1 MIGQNSFAS
10 AKFRLRET
18 LVLFAVI
25 AVLAVPSDAQSAQ
38 VPPADEAK
46 FDFRAVPVSQII
58 GLVYGQALTVP
69 YVVDPAVLSD
79 ERMVSF
85 RFDSQHGD
93 FRRFWASFLDSLG
106 FAVQTRGGVDFVA
119 VKVSPKATEAARDI
133 LVYRPKHRSVGYL
146 VDLLGPL
153 FSPGAFAAQRMVA
166 PPVGD
171 TGSVEAPRKSAA
183 GVVNVDSDT
192 LVFYGTSDEIKRISG
207 VLPQVDLSAGQVMV
221 KAVVYEVT
229 TGLSEGSA
237 FSLALS
243 VLGGR
248 LGLSINNGGELEN
261 AVRISTGS
269 IDAVLSAF
277 QGDSRFKAVSTPSLR
292 VVSGHRAQLQ
302 VGQEVPT
309 LGSVSYAQGSS
320 VPVQSVEYR
329 SSGVIFGLVPTV
341 RAGGVQLVVDQQI
354 SDFARTE
361 TGVNNSPTLTKR
373 SLSTTVN
380 LANGELIV
388 LGGLAQDKATSSHG
402 GQSFL
407 PKFMRSRGVSNSRTE
422 VILMLQVTTI

>member
-1 MIGQNSFAS
+1 MLLPFYPVQAAS
-10 AKFRLRET
+10 K
-18 LVLFAVI
+18 
-25 AVLAVPSDAQSAQ
+25 VPS
-38 VPPADEAK
+38 ADEAK

-58 GLVYGQALTVP
+58 GLVYGQALTGP

-79 ERMVSF
+79 ERLVSF
-85 RFDSQHGD
+85 RFDSERGD
-93 FRRFWASFLDSLG
+93 FRRFWSAFLDSLG
-106 FAVQTRGGVDFVA
+106 FTVQTRGGVDFVSVRA
-119 VKVSPKATEAARDI
+119 ADKSPVVVRDV
-133 LVYRPKHRSVGYL
+133 LVYRPKYRSVGYL

-153 FSPGAFAAQRMVA
+153 FAPGAFAAQRLVV
-166 PPVGD
+166 PPLGNS
-171 TGSVEAPRKSAA
+171 GSVEASRNSAA
-183 GVVNVDSDT
+183 GSVNVDSDT
-192 LVFYGTSDEIKRISG
+192 LVFYGTSDEIKRINA

-229 TGLSEGSA
+229 TGQTEGSA

-248 LGLSINNGGELEN
+248 LGLSISNGAQLEN
-261 AVRISTGS
+261 SVRISTGS

-277 QGDSRFKAVSTPSLR
+277 KGDSRFKAVSTPSLR
-292 VVSGHRAQLQ
+292 VVSGQRAQLQ

-309 LGSVSYAQGSS
+309 LGSVTFAQGSS

-329 SSGVIFGLVPTV
+329 SSGVLFGLVPTV
-341 RAGGVQLVVDQQI
+341 RDGGIQLVVDQQI

-380 LANGELIV
+380 MADGELIV
-388 LGGLAQDKATSSHG
+388 LGGLTQDKATSSDG

-407 PKFMRSRGVSNSRTE
+407 PKFMRSRGVSDSRTE
-422 VILMLQVTTI
+422 VILMLQVTRI

>member
-1 MIGQNSFAS
+1 MIVQKSFAS
-10 AKFRLRET
+10 AKFRLREI
-18 LVLFAVI
+18 LVVVTAFAFV
-25 AVLAVPSDAQSAQ
+25 AVPPVVQAAQ
-38 VPPADEAK
+38 VPPAGEAK

-79 ERMVSF
+79 ERLVSF
-85 RFDSQHGD
+85 RFDSQRGD
-93 FRRFWASFLDSLG
+93 FRHFWTAFLDSLG
-106 FAVQTRGGVDFVA
+106 FVVQTRGGVDFVA
-119 VKVSPKATEAARDI
+119 VKIAEKNSAAVRDVF
-133 LVYRPKHRSVGYL
+133 VYRPKYRSVGYL

-153 FSPGAFAAQRMVA
+153 FSPGAFAAQRLVA
-166 PPVGD
+166 PAGGD
-171 TGSVEAPRKSAA
+171 PGSAEAPRGSAA
-183 GVVNVDSDT
+183 GAVNVDSDT
-192 LVFYGTSDEIKRISG
+192 LVFYGTADEIKRISG
-207 VLPQVDLSAGQVMV
+207 ALPQVDLSAGQVMV

-229 TGLSEGSA
+229 TGQSEVSA

-248 LGLSINNGGELEN
+248 LGVSINKGSEAEN
-261 AVRISTGS
+261 AIRVSTGS

-277 QGDSRFKAVSTPSLR
+277 RGDSRFKAVSTPSLR

-320 VPVQSVEYR
+320 APIQSVEYR
-329 SSGVIFGLVPTV
+329 SSGVIFGLIPTV
-341 RAGGVQLVVDQQI
+341 RDGVVQLVVDQQI
-354 SDFARTE
+354 SDFSRTE

-373 SLSTTVN
+373 GLSTTVN
-380 LANGELIV
+380 MADGELIV
-388 LGGLAQDKATSSHG
+388 LGGLAQDKATASDS

-407 PKFMRSRGVSNSRTE
+407 PKFMRSRAGSNSRTE
-422 VILMLQVTTI
+422 VILMLQVTKI